1 MGSKSD
7 TVFPGWSWS
16 LINFPISFVPLI
28 LASSM
33 LSAAFSLA
41 IIPVEIEASAIL
53 LNGGNENIC
62 KDIHNSLNSVFIFSF
77 AGRVQITVAMS
88 LLIVAQVLMQAFQ
101 NICSIRSSDFSSF
114 YCTNL
119 SWKSSSA
126 TRCFR
131 VLVDCHFNNFV
142 SLTPAKTVGTGQ
154 LYCKIT
160 IWKALVHFWEIIFEC
175 EHITKEVSQIACIVY
190 IVVSE
195 ALQYHILCTFQ
206 KQVPTPSPDSI
217 DCVKQQL
224 DHFPTP

>member
-131 VLVDCHFNNFV
+131 VLVDCHSITLSV
-142 SLTPAKTVGTGQ
+142 SLLLKLLVLVSCTAK
-154 LYCKIT
+154 
-160 IWKALVHFWEIIFEC
+160 
-175 EHITKEVSQIACIVY
+175 SP
-190 IVVSE
+190 SE
-195 ALQYHILCTFQ
+195 KRWYTSGKSFSSASI
-206 KQVPTPSPDSI
+206 SPR
-217 DCVKQQL
+217 KFL
-224 DHFPTP
+224 R

>member
-1 MGSKSD
+1 MVSNVIVLLLLMGSKSD

-16 LINFPISFVPLI
+16 LINFPSSFVPLI

-53 LNGGNENIC
+53 LNGGM
-62 KDIHNSLNSVFIFSF
+62 KTFVRTSTTAWTAFSSF
-77 AGRVQITVAMS
+77 PLGSMS
-88 LLIVAQVLMQAFQ
+88 LLIVAQVLMQAFP
-101 NICSIRSSDFSSF
+101 NICSIRSSDFPSF

-154 LYCKIT
+154 LYCKIF

-175 EHITKEVSQIACIVY
+175 
-190 IVVSE
+190 
-195 ALQYHILCTFQ
+195 
-206 KQVPTPSPDSI
+206 
-217 DCVKQQL
+217 
-224 DHFPTP
+224 